1 MGNRAHGNSSLV
13 SRSLEN
19 RFEHVHLFLSERGLV
34 EIYYR
39 FDDLGFMQWLL
50 FVLHPSWAGMMSI
63 WKRALAY

>member
-50 FVLHPSWAGMMSI
+50 YIPPGLG
-63 WKRALAY
+63 